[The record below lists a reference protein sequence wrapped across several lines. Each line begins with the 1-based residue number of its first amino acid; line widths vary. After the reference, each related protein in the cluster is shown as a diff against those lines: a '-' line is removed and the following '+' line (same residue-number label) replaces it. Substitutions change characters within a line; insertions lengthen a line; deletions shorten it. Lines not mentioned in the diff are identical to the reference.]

1 MQQQGTDH
9 EQDQGQTE
17 DGPVKQTKDDKGQD
31 EEPAVDPEPQNRWA
45 CGDDDDDFCLPDEED
60 LPFENLETLEEFL
73 NKK

>member
-1 MQQQGTDH
+1 LQQQGTDC

-17 DGPVKQTKDDKGQD
+17 DGHAKQTKDDKDQD

-45 CGDDDDDFCLPDEED
+45 CDNDDFCMPDEED

-73 NKK
+73 DKK